1 MFSVILRLLAF
12 YLKFS
17 RPLVVF
23 SVLVGLLAGST
34 SVVLIGLI
42 NARVSNP
49 DAGAGEF
56 IWVFVALAFAQF
68 VLTIIPGIL
77 ATHLAERTAFDL
89 RLRLSRQILR
99 TPLRQLE
106 EAGNHKILATLT
118 QDIQS
123 ISMACIQV
131 PQVCTSIGVLIGC
144 FVYLG
149 SLSSRML
156 TVLIILLAV
165 AVISTKLL
173 EARAGVFMKR
183 AREDWDVLVKNFT
196 SLADGMKELKLHRRR
211 REDFF
216 SSVLAANV
224 GQLRHNNTMTGT
236 TYAIVNGWG
245 MVLYFIVVGLLIFV
259 LPDYDS
265 RIGRDELT
273 GYAIAVLFMRSYVVA
288 LMVLL
293 PYFAQGA
300 VALRKLESLGF
311 ALSQFRGDI
320 DNHAYEPKTASFER
334 LELKSVTHSYYRDRE
349 DSDFILGPID
359 LTLNAGE
366 AIWIVGG
373 NGSGKTT
380 LAKLLT
386 GLYVPATGEIR
397 INDELV
403 TDDNRD
409 QYRQNFSALFTDFYL
424 FENLLGL
431 NDSSDEKNDGKLD
444 ALARD
449 YLDRLHLDR
458 KVQVKDGKLSTLE
471 LSHGQ
476 RKRLALLTAFLED
489 RPIYVFDEWD
499 SGQDPVFKKVFYLEV
514 LQELKVRGKTIVV
527 ISHEDRYFQLADR
540 IIRLEFGKVEYETS
554 FEQEV
559 GLTGFA
565 DFSGGRI
572 P

>member
-1 MFSVILRLLAF
+1 M
-12 YLKFS
+12 
-17 RPLVVF
+17 VF
-23 SVLVGLLAGST
+23 AVLVGLLAGST

-42 NARVSNP
+42 SSRISNP
-49 DAGAGEF
+49 EAGADEYLW
-56 IWVFVALAFAQF
+56 IFVALAFAQF
-68 VLTIIPGIL
+68 VLTIIPGVL
-77 ATHLAERTAFDL
+77 ATHLAERTGFDL
-89 RLRLSRQILR
+89 RLRLCRQILG

-106 EAGNHKILATLT
+106 EAGNHKILAALT
-118 QDIQS
+118 QDIQN
-123 ISMACIQV
+123 ITIACIQV

-149 SLSSRML
+149 SLSSNML
-156 TVLIILLAV
+156 AVLIVLLAV
-165 AVISTKLL
+165 AVISTQLL
-173 EARAGVFMKR
+173 ERKARGFMKR
-183 AREDWDVLVKNFT
+183 AREDWDTLVKNFT
-196 SLADGMKELKLHRRR
+196 SVAEGMKELKLHRRR
-211 REDFF
+211 REAFF
-216 SSVLAANV
+216 SSILATNV
-224 GQLRHNNTMTGT
+224 GRLRHNNTMTGT
-236 TYAIVNGWG
+236 TFAFVNGWG

-259 LPDYDS
+259 LPSFDS
-265 RIGRDELT
+265 RIDRDELT

-300 VALRKLESLGF
+300 VSLRKLEELGF

-320 DNHAYEPKTASFER
+320 DNDTNDSERASFNT
-334 LELKSVTHSYYRDRE
+334 LELKSVTHSYYRDQE

-359 LTLNAGE
+359 LTLHSGE

-380 LAKLLT
+380 LVKLLT
-386 GLYVPATGEIR
+386 GLYVPASGEIR
-397 INDELV
+397 IDDELV

-424 FENLLGL
+424 FEKLLGL
-431 NDSSDEKNDGKLD
+431 SESDDQKGDGKLD
-444 ALARD
+444 ATAEA
-449 YLDRLHLDR
+449 YLNRLHLDR

-499 SGQDPVFKKVFYLEV
+499 SGQDPVFKKVFYMEV
-514 LQELKVRGKTIVV
+514 LPELKARGKTIVV
-527 ISHEDRYFQLADR
+527 ISHEDRYYQLADR

-554 FEQEV
+554 FEQEL
-559 GLTGFA
+559 GLKGFA
-565 DFSGGRI
+565 
-572 P
+572 

>member
-1 MFSVILRLLAF
+1 MISIILRLLAF

-23 SVLVGLLAGST
+23 AVLVGLLAGST

-42 NARVSNP
+42 NSRISNP
-49 DAGAGEF
+49 DLAAEEF
-56 IWVFVALAFAQF
+56 IWIFVGLAFAQF

-77 ATHLAERTAFDL
+77 ATQLAERTGFDL
-89 RLRLSRQILR
+89 RLRLCRQILR

-106 EAGNHKILATLT
+106 ETGNHKILATLT
-118 QDIQS
+118 QDIQN
-123 ISMACIQV
+123 ITMACIQV
-131 PQVCTSIGVLIGC
+131 PQVCVSIGVLIGC

-149 SLSSRML
+149 QLSTTML
-156 TVLIILLAV
+156 TVLVVLVAV
-165 AVISTKLL
+165 AVISIKLL
-173 EARAGVFMKR
+173 EARAQVFMKR
-183 AREDWDVLVKNFT
+183 ARENFDALVKIFT
-196 SLADGMKELKLHRRR
+196 SLAEGMKELKLHRRR
-211 REDFF
+211 REAFF
-216 SSVLAANV
+216 SSTLATNV
-224 GQLRHNNTMTGT
+224 GQLRQNNTKAFT
-236 TYAIVNGWG
+236 TYAFVSGWG
-245 MVLYFIVVGLLIFV
+245 MVLYFIVVGLLIFI
-259 LPDYDS
+259 LPDFDS

-273 GYAIAVLFMRSYVVA
+273 GYAITVLFMRSYVIG

-293 PYFAQGA
+293 PYFAQAG
-300 VALRKLESLGF
+300 VSLRKLEDLGF

-320 DNHAYEPKTASFER
+320 DHEVEEAEPAPFKL

-349 DSDFILGPID
+349 DSDFVLGPID
-359 LTLNAGE
+359 LTLRSGE

-386 GLYVPATGEIR
+386 GLYVPASGEIR

-409 QYRQNFSALFTDFYL
+409 QYRQNFSALFTDFHL

-431 NDSSDEKNDGKLD
+431 NENGDGELD
-444 ALARD
+444 ASARAF
-449 YLDRLHLDR
+449 LNQLHLDH
-458 KVQVKDGKLSTLE
+458 KVSVKDGQLSTLE

-499 SGQDPVFKKVFYLEV
+499 SGQDPVFKKVFFLEV
-514 LQELKVRGKTIVV
+514 LPELKARGKTIVV
-527 ISHEDRYFQLADR
+527 ISHEDRYYQLADR
-540 IIRLEFGKVEYETS
+540 IVQLEFGKIEDEAS
-554 FEQEV
+554 FVHEV
-559 GLTGFA
+559 SLTGL
-565 DFSGGRI
+565 R
-572 P
+572 

>member
-23 SVLVGLLAGST
+23 AVLVGLLAGST

-42 NARVSNP
+42 NNRISNP
-49 DAGAGEF
+49 DVAAQEF
-56 IWVFVALAFAQF
+56 IWIFVALAFAQF

-77 ATHLAERTAFDL
+77 ATHLAERTGFDL
-89 RLRLSRQILR
+89 RLRLCRQILR

-106 EAGNHKILATLT
+106 VAGNHKILAALT
-118 QDIQS
+118 QDIQN
-123 ISMACIQV
+123 ITTACIQV
-131 PQVCTSIGVLIGC
+131 PQVCVSIGVLIGC

-149 SLSSRML
+149 SLSSTML
-156 TVLIILLAV
+156 AVLIFLVAV

-173 EARAGVFMKR
+173 EARAQVFLKR
-183 AREDWDVLVKNFT
+183 ARENLDTLVKNFT
-196 SLADGMKELKLHRRR
+196 SLAEGMKELKLHRRR
-211 REDFF
+211 REAFF
-216 SSVLAANV
+216 SSILATNV
-224 GQLRHNNTMTGT
+224 GQLRQNNTMTGT
-236 TYAIVNGWG
+236 TYAFVTGWG
-245 MVLYFIVVGLLIFV
+245 LVLYFVVVGLLIFI
-259 LPDYDS
+259 LPDYDN

-273 GYAIAVLFMRSYVVA
+273 GYAITVLFMRSYVIA
-288 LMVLL
+288 LMILL

-300 VALRKLESLGF
+300 ISLRKLEELGF

-320 DNHAYEPKTASFER
+320 DKHVDEPEPGSFKT

-359 LTLNAGE
+359 LTLHSGE

-386 GLYVPATGEIR
+386 GLYIPASGEIR
-397 INDELV
+397 INGEVV

-409 QYRQNFSALFTDFYL
+409 QYRQNFSALFTDFFL

-431 NDSSDEKNDGKLD
+431 GENGDGKVDVTAEL
-444 ALARD
+444 
-449 YLDRLHLDR
+449 YLNRLHLDR
-458 KVQVKDGKLSTLE
+458 KVQVKDGTLSTLE

-489 RPIYVFDEWD
+489 RPLYVFDEWD
-499 SGQDPVFKKVFYLEV
+499 SGQDPVFKKVFFLEV
-514 LQELKVRGKTIVV
+514 LPELKARGKTIVV
-527 ISHEDRYFQLADR
+527 ISHEDRYYQLADR

-559 GLTGFA
+559 GLTGSK

-572 P
+572 S

>member
-23 SVLVGLLAGST
+23 AVLVGLLAGST

-42 NARVSNP
+42 NSRVSHP
-49 DAGAGEF
+49 DAGAEEY
-56 IWVFVALAFAQF
+56 IWIFVALAFAQF
-68 VLTIIPGIL
+68 VLTIIPGL
-77 ATHLAERTAFDL
+77 LSTHLAERTGFDL
-89 RLRLSRQILR
+89 RLRLCRQILR

-118 QDIQS
+118 QDIQNITS
-123 ISMACIQV
+123 ACIQV
-131 PQVCTSIGVLIGC
+131 PQVCISIGVVIGC

-149 SLSSRML
+149 SLSSKML
-156 TVLIILLAV
+156 AVLIVLLAV
-165 AVISTKLL
+165 AVISTKIL
-173 EARAGVFMKR
+173 EARAQIFMQR
-183 AREDWDVLVKNFT
+183 AREEGDTLVKNFT
-196 SLADGMKELKLHRRR
+196 ALAEGIKELKLHRRR
-211 REDFF
+211 REAFF
-216 SSVLAANV
+216 NSNLATNV
-224 GQLRHNNTMTGT
+224 GRLRHNNTMTGT
-236 TYAIVNGWG
+236 TYAFVNGWG
-245 MVLYFIVVGLLIFV
+245 MVLYFVVVGLLIFI
-259 LPDYDS
+259 LPDFDS
-265 RIGRDELT
+265 RIDRDELT

-300 VALRKLESLGF
+300 VSLRKLEELGF
-311 ALSQFRGDI
+311 ALSKFRGDI
-320 DNHAYEPKTASFER
+320 DNQSNESETAPFNT

-359 LTLNAGE
+359 LTLHAGE

-380 LAKLLT
+380 LVKLLM
-386 GLYVPATGEIR
+386 GLYVPASGEIR
-397 INDELV
+397 INDKVV

-431 NDSSDEKNDGKLD
+431 NETGDGKLD
-444 ALARD
+444 EQAHA
-449 YLDRLHLDR
+449 YLNRLHLDH
-458 KVQVKDGKLSTLE
+458 KVTVNDGKLSTLD

-476 RKRLALLTAFLED
+476 RKRLSLLTAFLED
-489 RPIYVFDEWD
+489 RPIYIFDEWD

-514 LQELKVRGKTIVV
+514 LPELKARGKTIVV
-527 ISHEDRYFQLADR
+527 ISHEDRYYQLADR
-540 IIRLEFGKVEYETS
+540 IIRLEFGKVEYDTS

-559 GLTGFA
+559 SLTGVT
-565 DFSGGRI
+565 
-572 P
+572 

>member
-1 MFSVILRLLAF
+1 MFSVILRLIAF

-42 NARVSNP
+42 NSRVSNR
-49 DAGAGEF
+49 DVGAGEF

-149 SLSSRML
+149 SLSSTML
-156 TVLIILLAV
+156 AVLIVLLAI
-165 AVISTKLL
+165 AVVSTKLL
-173 EARAGVFMKR
+173 EARASRFMKR
-183 AREDWDVLVKNFT
+183 AREDWDVLVKNYT
-196 SLADGMKELKLHRRR
+196 SLAEGMKELKLHRRR

-216 SSVLAANV
+216 SSVLATNV

-236 TYAIVNGWG
+236 TYAFVNGWG
-245 MVLYFIVVGLLIFV
+245 MVLYFIVVGLLVFI

-300 VALRKLESLGF
+300 VALRKLEDLGF

-320 DNHAYEPKTASFER
+320 DNHVYEPKTASFNR

-359 LTLNAGE
+359 LTLHAGE

-380 LAKLLT
+380 LAKMLT
-386 GLYVPATGEIR
+386 GLYVPASGEIR

-431 NDSSDEKNDGKLD
+431 NENGDEKSDGKLD
-444 ALARD
+444 ALAHT

-514 LQELKVRGKTIVV
+514 LQELKARGKTIVV